1 MKIIKLNATDSTNS
15 FLKKLE
21 KNMTLENFTVI
32 VTDMQLKGKGQQ
44 DSVWLSEPYK
54 NLTFSVLIYFS
65 DLLLRNA
72 NFLNFAI
79 SAAIFDVLE
88 KENIPNLKIKWPND
102 ILSANQKICG
112 VLLENNFKGVKIRSS
127 VVGIGL
133 NVNQTGFS
141 KKLNKVSSLKLIA
154 NKEFNLDLLLHK
166 LIKKIQENITL
177 LNAKRFKLLENKYMN
192 NLYKKNTATMF
203 KDSNNVVFMGIIVG
217 VSHSGKLQ
225 IELENGMI
233 KEYGIKEIAFL

>member
-1 MKIIKLNATDSTNS
+1 
-15 FLKKLE
+15 
-21 KNMTLENFTVI
+21 MTLENFTVI